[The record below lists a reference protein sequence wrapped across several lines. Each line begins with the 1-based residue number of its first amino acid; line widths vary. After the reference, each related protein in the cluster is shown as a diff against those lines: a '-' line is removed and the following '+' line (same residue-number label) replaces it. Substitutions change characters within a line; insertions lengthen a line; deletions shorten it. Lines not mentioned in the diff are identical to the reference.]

1 MRKPHR
7 KLLPW
12 PENWHLISRQ
22 KFAMARRKNPV
33 ENFCPTVSF
42 IFAAL
47 YFKALFWLGFS
58 SLVIKRALRKSPP
71 GRDSRICLLNMFI
84 HDDYTKDWSALI
96 ISKSSYT
103 KIRLFILEKFSQN
116 LLSATSKDLSE
127 PVGPGTKWLGAYRWG
142 PENFE
147 ILGSNQDLIVQG
159 LTRWG
164 LGKFQNLTVQGQ
176 SGAWILDRIFRWSG
190 IGSKNWSG
198 VVILV
203 KYLPGSWPCM
213 NMAAFHKDCFYHFSI
228 SLSRYCLLNQIAQ
241 F

>member
-1 MRKPHR
+1 MIIQKTDQ
-7 KLLPW
+7 PW
-12 PENWHLISRQ
+12 LSLNRVIQ
-22 KFAMARRKNPV
+22 KSDYS
-33 ENFCPTVSF
+33 FC
-42 IFAAL
+42 
-47 YFKALFWLGFS
+47 K
-58 SLVIKRALRKSPP
+58 
-71 GRDSRICLLNMFI
+71 
-84 HDDYTKDWSALI
+84 
-96 ISKSSYT
+96 
-103 KIRLFILEKFSQN
+103 KFH
-116 LLSATSKDLSE
+116 LSATSKDLSE

-241 F
+241 FWSILGNFFMIFELENLG